1 MKDAQFIGIAQM
13 AVARAP
19 EQLCCLGLGSC
30 VGVFIYDPEAKIGGV
45 LHALLPK
52 APKDRALDTR
62 YADAGTK
69 ILREKVVSYGADERR
84 LWAKL
89 VGGAKMFKDL
99 DLRMGN
105 IGKDNVRQARST
117 LRSLRIR
124 VIGEDVEG
132 DKGRSA
138 YYSLENGIVT
148 IRTAFLPDKRI

>member
-1 MKDAQFIGIAQM
+1 
-13 AVARAP
+13 
-19 EQLCCLGLGSC
+19 
-30 VGVFIYDPEAKIGGV
+30 
-45 LHALLPK
+45 
-52 APKDRALDTR
+52 
-62 YADAGTK
+62 
-69 ILREKVVSYGADERR
+69 
-84 LWAKL
+84 
-89 VGGAKMFKDL
+89 MFKDL